1 MSSSEIS
8 SIYKSRN
15 IILELMENQNY
26 NISDY
31 LGFSINEVNIMYTTK
46 QLDMLLTKTNDPSKI
61 YIKYFLLKA
70 LRINYIDEMI
80 EDLFYTEEVL
90 SKKDTLLIITKEEV
104 NETIQ
109 NHLKQVWEQDKIF
122 IIVIT
127 LKKLQFNILKHV
139 LVPPQR
145 IITSEEVE
153 IVKKKYNIMEDNQW
167 PEISRFDPVML
178 VIGIKP
184 GEICEI
190 IRPNK
195 CSIIEKY
202 YRICTNN

>member
-15 IILELMENQNY
+15 IILELMEVQNY

-46 QLDMLLTKTNDPSKI
+46 QLDILLTKINEPTKI

-127 LKKLQFNILKHV
+127 IKKLQFNILNHS

-145 IITSEEVE
+145 IITSEEIE
-153 IVKKKYNIMEDNQW
+153 IIKKKYNIMENSQW
-167 PEISRFDPVML
+167 PEISRFDPVMI

-195 CSIIEKY
+195 CSIVEKY

>member
-15 IILELMENQNY
+15 IVLELMETQNY

-46 QLDMLLTKTNDPSKI
+46 QLDMLLTKSNDTTKI

-109 NHLKQVWEQDKIF
+109 NHLKQIWEQDKIF

-127 LKKLQFNILKHV
+127 IKKLQFNILKHS

-145 IITSEEVE
+145 IISDEEVT
-153 IVKKKYNIMEDNQW
+153 IIKKKYNIMEDSQW

-195 CSIIEKY
+195 CSIVEKY

>member
-1 MSSSEIS
+1 
-8 SIYKSRN
+8 
-15 IILELMENQNY
+15 METQNY

-46 QLDMLLTKTNDPSKI
+46 QLDMLLNKTNNTTKI

-127 LKKLQFNILKHV
+127 LKKLQFNILKHT

-153 IVKKKYNIMEDNQW
+153 IIKKKYNIMENSQW

-195 CSIIEKY
+195 CSITEKY

>member
-1 MSSSEIS
+1 
-8 SIYKSRN
+8 
-15 IILELMENQNY
+15 
-26 NISDY
+26 
-31 LGFSINEVNIMYTTK
+31 
-46 QLDMLLTKTNDPSKI
+46 
-61 YIKYFLLKA
+61 
-70 LRINYIDEMI
+70 MI

-90 SKKDTLLIITKEEV
+90 SKKDTLLIITKEEM

-122 IIVIT
+122 IIVISF
-127 LKKLQFNILKHV
+127 KKLQFNILKHS
-139 LVPPQR
+139 LVPPQK
-145 IITSEEVE
+145 IINSEEVE
-153 IVKKKYNIMEDNQW
+153 VIKKKYNIMEDSQW
-167 PEISRFDPVML
+167 PEISRFDPVMV

-195 CSIIEKY
+195 CSIVEKY

>member
-15 IILELMENQNY
+15 IVLELMESQNY
-26 NISDY
+26 NVSDY
-31 LGFSINEVNIMYTTK
+31 LGFSINEVNIMFTTK
-46 QLDMLLTKTNDPSKI
+46 QLDMLLTKTNEPTKI

-127 LKKLQFNILKHV
+127 LKKLQFNVLKHT

-153 IVKKKYNIMEDNQW
+153 IVKKKYNIMENSQW

-195 CSIIEKY
+195 CSITEKY

>member
-15 IILELMENQNY
+15 IVLELMETQNY

-46 QLDMLLTKTNDPSKI
+46 QLDMLLTKTNDTSKI

-109 NHLKQVWEQDKIF
+109 NHLKQIWEQDKIF

-127 LKKLQFNILKHV
+127 IKKLQFNILKHS

-145 IITSEEVE
+145 IITDEEVE
-153 IVKKKYNIMEDNQW
+153 IIKKKYNIMEDSQW

-178 VIGIKP
+178 VLGIKP

-195 CSIIEKY
+195 CSIVEKY

>member
-15 IILELMENQNY
+15 IVLELMETQNY

-46 QLDMLLTKTNDPSKI
+46 QLDMLLTKTNDTAKI

-90 SKKDTLLIITKEEV
+90 SKKDTLLIITKEDV

-109 NHLKQVWEQDKIF
+109 NHLKQIWEQDKIF

-127 LKKLQFNILKHV
+127 IKKLQFNILKHS

-145 IITSEEVE
+145 IITDEEVE
-153 IVKKKYNIMEDNQW
+153 IIKKKYNIMEDSQW

-195 CSIIEKY
+195 CSIVEKY

>member
-15 IILELMENQNY
+15 IILELMETQNY

-46 QLDMLLTKTNDPSKI
+46 QLDMLLTKINETSKI

-127 LKKLQFNILKHV
+127 LKKLQFNILKHT
-139 LVPPQR
+139 LVPIQK
-145 IITSEEVE
+145 IINSDEVD
-153 IVKKKYNIMEDNQW
+153 IIKKKYNIMEDSQW

>member
-15 IILELMENQNY
+15 IILELMESQNY
-26 NISDY
+26 IITDY
-31 LGFSINEVNIMYTTK
+31 LGFSISEVNIMYTTK
-46 QLDMLLTKTNDPSKI
+46 QLDMLLTKTDASRKI

-109 NHLKQVWEQDKIF
+109 NHLKQVWEQDKVF
-122 IIVIT
+122 IIVLT
-127 LKKLQFNILKHV
+127 LKKLQFK
-139 LVPPQR
+139 
-145 IITSEEVE
+145 
-153 IVKKKYNIMEDNQW
+153 
-167 PEISRFDPVML
+167 
-178 VIGIKP
+178 
-184 GEICEI
+184 
-190 IRPNK
+190 
-195 CSIIEKY
+195 
-202 YRICTNN
+202 